1 MEKVDGDE
9 IPDKRSRVKTT
20 QTAGTPAK
28 KAKSAGGRGRG
39 KAGKAGKAVKKHKCS
54 GPSWVHLQHLIFFH
68 KIPQGPVIQEHVNFK
83 RDKKLIKIR
92 FNLEILIT

>member
-39 KAGKAGKAVKKHKCS
+39 KAGKAGKAV
-54 GPSWVHLQHLIFFH
+54 H

-83 RDKKLIKIR
+83 ETKSQLKSGSI
-92 FNLEILIT
+92 